1 MSEFGFA
8 SMSQCLHIFK
18 HKSRTPAAVTFNV
31 GCVLDTPTLGTLQ
44 TSATPQVNEIRFL
57 GRGWARA
64 ELLFVI
70 CLMVTESCFGLGFV
84 ILLPQPPKCRDYRS
98 ELPHLSCAC
107 RRQDKT
113 KGGKTL
119 PVTFFLDTVYEL
131 CSEPLVPDPHLIDSW
146 LLTAHFAV
154 FLS

>member
-18 HKSRTPAAVTFNV
+18 HKSRTPATVTFNV
-31 GCVLDTPTLGTLQ
+31 ECVLDTPTLGTLQ

-57 GRGWARA
+57 GRGWTRA

-70 CLMVTESCFGLGFV
+70 CLTDSCFGLGFV

-98 ELPHLSCAC
+98 ELSCAC

-113 KGGKTL
+113 KGGKIL
-119 PVTFFLDTVYEL
+119 LVTSFLDTVYKL
-131 CSEPLVPDPHLIDSW
+131 CSEPLVSDPHLIDSW
-146 LLTAHFAV
+146 LLTAHFV
-154 FLS
+154 V